1 MDGADWLAAEL
12 GSLGC
17 AACGQPYRQGRVRL
31 IAEREGLYFVDLSC
45 AHCGAQAVAI
55 VSVEDEKAEAER
67 GAGQGRVR
75 LVDERGET
83 MARRPRLDLRPVSA
97 DDVLE
102 VHALLESFS
111 GDVHE
116 LLARLDGAR

>member
-17 AACGQPYRQGRVRL
+17 AACGQPYRQGRIRL
-31 IAEREGLYFVDLSC
+31 IAEREGLFFVDLAC
-45 AHCGAQAVAI
+45 VHCGAQAVAI
-55 VSVEDEKAEAER
+55 VSVEPEEAEE
-67 GAGQGRVR
+67 GGSQVR
-75 LVDERGET
+75 LVDEHGESIE
-83 MARRPRLDLRPVSA
+83 RRQRLDLRPVSA

-102 VHALLESFS
+102 VHALLETFD

-116 LLARLDGAR
+116 LLARLDGPPG